1 MGCFIRQRA
10 APPGMLQKLRQGGGM
25 GGIQE
30 MMKAMMGGSVSDEEM
45 AEMQSAYLLAALAR

>member
-1 MGCFIRQRA
+1 
-10 APPGMLQKLRQGGGM
+10 MLQKLRQGGGM

-45 AEMQSAYLLAALAR
+45 AEMQSAYLPNFTCVGQRR